1 MALQR
6 DKPLV
11 WLNGEVK
18 TPPFSESARLE
29 AGLLLRRLQHG
40 QILSLPQSR
49 PMPSFG
55 SQCHEPRIQDRDQSW
70 RIAYHVAADAIIILE
85 VFSKKTQATPPQVI
99 ETCRKRLAAY
109 LRVTTDKEQR

>member
-29 AGLLLRRLQHG
+29 AGLLLR
-40 QILSLPQSR
+40 QSSAEADSG
-49 PMPSFG
+49 P
-55 SQCHEPRIQDRDQSW
+55 
-70 RIAYHVAADAIIILE
+70 AA
-85 VFSKKTQATPPQVI
+85 I
-99 ETCRKRLAAY
+99 ETHAFGWFA
-109 LRVTTDKEQR
+109 VS

>member
-18 TPPFSESARLE
+18 PPPFSESARLE
-29 AGLLLRRLQHG
+29 AGLRLRRLQHG

-55 SQCHEPRIQDRDQSW
+55 SQCHE
-70 RIAYHVAADAIIILE
+70 L
-85 VFSKKTQATPPQVI
+85 SKKTQAMPPQVI

-109 LRVTTDKEQR
+109 LRVTTGKEQR

>member
-29 AGLLLRRLQHG
+29 ALNAQTRGSTEAEDRLEVRMATGLHLPGQQPRDFSGLHGIDRRL
-40 QILSLPQSR
+40 
-49 PMPSFG
+49 
-55 SQCHEPRIQDRDQSW
+55 
-70 RIAYHVAADAIIILE
+70 
-85 VFSKKTQATPPQVI
+85 
-99 ETCRKRLAAY
+99 
-109 LRVTTDKEQR
+109 